1 MMRQLNDAKQ
11 RQRFLATHDSLTN
24 LPNRYLFMAHL
35 SSALAEAE
43 RAKRVRE
50 GPEFKCFNCNKWFPG
65 SLTYYLSKDWRPT
78 LKYNINFLC
87 GPKCAT
93 ALSGKD

>member
-1 MMRQLNDAKQ
+1 MKNSRMSVKGFVGYKAGVDY
-11 RQRFLATHDSLTN
+11 D
-24 LPNRYLFMAHL
+24 P
-35 SSALAEAE
+35 
-43 RAKRVRE
+43 KRVRE